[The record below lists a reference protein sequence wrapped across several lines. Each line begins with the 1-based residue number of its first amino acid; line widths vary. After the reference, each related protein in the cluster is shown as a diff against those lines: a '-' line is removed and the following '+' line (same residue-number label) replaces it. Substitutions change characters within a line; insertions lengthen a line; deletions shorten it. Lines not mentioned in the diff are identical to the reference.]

1 MGIQQTLAA
10 LSDPTRRQILNILKS
25 GRRSAGEIA
34 DAFPISGAAVSR
46 HLSVLKQA
54 GLVRDA
60 REGKFIYYE
69 VNLSVLQELLAWLKD
84 F

>member
-10 LSDPTRRQILNILKS
+10 LSDPTRRQILNMLKS

-34 DAFPISGAAVSR
+34 NAFPISGAAVSR

-54 GLVRDA
+54 DLVRDA

-69 VNLSVLQELLAWLKD
+69 VNLSVLQELLAWLQD

>member
-10 LSDPTRRQILNILKS
+10 LSDPTRRQILNMLKS